1 MRRTWMF
8 WAILLSITAALAAD
22 KDKDEFRPGPAA
34 SYPTKQSQEKVT
46 IAAVPY
52 VNDDELRTA
61 FGKDNPYRYGFL
73 PVLVVIQNDSNKAL
87 RLNLKTE
94 YVDARGRHA
103 DAIKAS
109 DLQYLAVGPKRN
121 DVGGPVPL
129 PTGPIGRKSKKPL
142 TGWEIEGRALNARM
156 VPPGESV
163 NGFVYFKTPLE
174 PGSSLYL
181 SGIQEASSGRE
192 LFYFEIP
199 LDAQK

>member
-1 MRRTWMF
+1 MRRTWTF
-8 WAILLSITAALAAD
+8 LVILLSISAALASD
-22 KDKDEFRPGPAA
+22 KDKDVFHPGPAD

-46 IAAVPY
+46 VAAVPY
-52 VNDDELRTA
+52 VNDDELRAA
-61 FGKDNPYRYGFL
+61 FGKDSPARYGFL
-73 PVLVVIQNDSNKAL
+73 PVLVIIQNDSKKAL

-103 DAIKAS
+103 DSVPAS
-109 DLQYLAVGPKRN
+109 DLPYLAVGPKRN

-142 TGWEIEGRALNARM
+142 TGWEIEGRAFNARM
-156 VPPGESV
+156 LPAGESV
-163 NGFVYFKTPLE
+163 HGFVYFKTLPE
-174 PGSSLYL
+174 PGASLYL
-181 SGIQEASSGRE
+181 SGIQEASSGRD